1 MSTETLSSEQIETM
15 TRKTVHYTTVALI
28 FFSIAWFCLTVGV
41 FTVNPVG
48 PIGIFFLCI
57 GLPCV
62 VVSNFYFVRYAL
74 TSKKIKE
81 ASHS

>member
-1 MSTETLSSEQIETM
+1 MSTDMMPEQVETM
-15 TRKTVHYTTVALI
+15 TKKMVHYSVVALI

-48 PIGIFFLCI
+48 PIGIFFLCV

-62 VVSNFYFVRYAL
+62 AISISYFVRYAL
-74 TSKKIKE
+74 ISKKIKDV
-81 ASHS
+81 SHS